1 MGARIKTTTIVLG
14 NGDDSSIEIAAKAV
28 KECIEKA
35 GVNKREIGLLINTGI
50 QRDKNIVEPA
60 VASLIQKKADLN
72 LNPPESQLAQKLGT
86 LSFDL
91 LYGTCGFIYAVQI
104 IDAFFKVGTTEKAI
118 IVSSDVHPSGKKI
131 QNFPFTPSAAA
142 VLLEK
147 SPNGQGFQNFM
158 FKTSETGNVGVEQY
172 CNTMDHANCR
182 GDMIVDIAKD
192 YSTQLS
198 KFIVNAVHEYA
209 QSGAIDLSKVKHIIT
224 STPSSRFGREVAD
237 NLGFRNN
244 TLVEVFNQY
253 GDTNT
258 SSLIIGFHLAAEK
271 GELKEGEH
279 VLFASGSGGL
289 SMACSTYVI

>member
-1 MGARIKTTTIVLG
+1 MGTRIKATAIVLG
-14 NGDDSSIEIAAKAV
+14 TGDDSSIEIAAKAV

-60 VASLIQKKADLN
+60 VASLIQKKANLN
-72 LNPPESQLAQKLGT
+72 LNPPESQLAQKHGT

-91 LYGTCGFIYAVQI
+91 LYGTCGFIYAVQVV
-104 IDAFFKVGTTEKAI
+104 DAFFKCGTTDKAI
-118 IVSSDVHPSGKKI
+118 IVSSDVHPSGKKVEG
-131 QNFPFTPSAAA
+131 FPFTPSAAA

-158 FKTSETGNVGVEQY
+158 FKTSETGGVGVEQY

-182 GDMIVDIAKD
+182 GDMVVDVAKD
-192 YSTQLS
+192 YCTQLR
-198 KFIVNAVHEYA
+198 KFIVKSVQEYT
-209 QSGAIDLSKVKHIIT
+209 QSGAIDLSKIKHIIT
-224 STPSSRFGREVAD
+224 STPSPRFGRMVAD
-237 NLGFRNN
+237 ALGFRNN
-244 TLVEVFNQY
+244 TLVEVYKHF

-258 SSLIIGFHLAAEK
+258 SSLIIGYHLAAGK

-289 SMACSTYVI
+289 SMACSTYII